1 MSYEIVR
8 VQARKVRGSGT
19 QYLLTVPVEL
29 IRELG
34 WIKGD
39 VLVARILEV
48 EVDGVKRK
56 ALIYYRPQL

>member
-8 VQARKVRGSGT
+8 VQARKVRGSGS

-34 WIKGD
+34 WTKGD

-56 ALIYYRPQL
+56 ALVYYRLQL

>member
-1 MSYEIVR
+1 VSYEIVR
-8 VQARKVRGSGT
+8 VQARKVRGSGV

-34 WIKGD
+34 WTKGD

-48 EVDGVKRK
+48 EVDGVKRR
-56 ALIYYRPQL
+56 ALVYYRLQL

>member
-1 MSYEIVR
+1 VSYEIVR
-8 VQARKVRGSGT
+8 VQARKVRGSGS

-34 WIKGD
+34 WTKGD

-56 ALIYYRPQL
+56 ALVYYRLQL